1 MKVKKVMSTVQNINS
16 HPPDMGSV
24 PGSAT
29 DLLGESQTNPAL
41 SLCVYVVAIESYRSL
56 RKGAYIASIYVKSA

>member
-41 SLCVYVVAIESYRSL
+41 SLCVYVVESQITEEGITEEGSL
-56 RKGAYIASIYVKSA
+56 HSQHI